1 MHRIYEQSFLLAAVN
16 ILEAE
21 SIRLGGLMYD
31 AVVGKKS
38 LSPLRYLSLKCP
50 RQIQV
55 FNSVCRIPSVDVLFS
70 QPVT

>member
-1 MHRIYEQSFLLAAVN
+1 
-16 ILEAE
+16 
-21 SIRLGGLMYD
+21 MYD

-55 FNSVCRIPSVDVLFS
+55 FNSVCKLFLPSFDVLFS